1 MRRIARLEERVRFL
15 EERNL
20 WTPSGKLSY
29 YIKPRLSYDK
39 QQQLIDDLHQ
49 FATDA
54 IKNREPQ
61 SLAVLPDI
69 LKYLLDTESK
79 A

>member
-1 MRRIARLEERVRFL
+1 MRRIARLEDRVRFL
-15 EERNL
+15 EERTL

-29 YIKPRLSYDK
+29 YTKPRLSYDK
-39 QQQLIDDLHQ
+39 KQQLIDDLHQ

-54 IKNREPQ
+54 ITNREPH
-61 SLAVLPDI
+61 SLAVLPYI